1 MDSCNFPRT
10 VDEMLEAGWYNKL
23 LRKVSKANLKDVL
36 NTPEELV
43 QDIFLQI
50 ICSDYLSRYNPDY
63 RPFDVYIYA
72 VADNLIRK
80 RGTREG
86 TSGGKKILNA
96 VSIVSSSEDSDTM
109 SESHTVYLDTLES
122 SESQQNVDDNLYIN
136 TLLSDTRKS
145 LREFKTN
152 SSVEY
157 DGKEI
162 NKDPLTV
169 FNYILAGKS
178 VSEIA
183 DILQVSK
190 QYVYVLLHK
199 VRQVKP
205 MQDFYNA
212 AVENNLIRKAAAEQ

>member
-10 VDEMLEAGWYNKL
+10 VEEMLEAGWYNKL
-23 LRKVSKANLKDVL
+23 LRKVSKANLKDIL

-50 ICSDYLSRYNPDY
+50 IRSDYLSRYDPTY

-80 RGTREG
+80 RGTKEG
-86 TSGGKKILNA
+86 TKGGKKIVNA
-96 VSIVSSSEDSDTM
+96 ARIENSADDGKIEPNV
-109 SESHTVYLDTLES
+109 VYLDYLELS
-122 SESQQNVDDNLYIN
+122 DNLEAIEDVYYMEQLIRS
-136 TLLSDTRKS
+136 TKESLKDFKS
-145 LREFKTN
+145 S

-157 DGKEI
+157 NGEI
-162 NKDPLTV
+162 VPRDPLTV
-169 FNYILAGKS
+169 FKYILDGKS

-190 QYVYVLLHK
+190 QYIYVLIHKIRTVKAMQELHTNS
-199 VRQVKP
+199 VKT
-205 MQDFYNA
+205 
-212 AVENNLIRKAAAEQ
+212 NLMKSNVSC